1 LGKFDGVLIATDFDD
16 TYCGPGGVVHPA
28 NIEAVKA
35 FTAQGGFFT
44 VATGRAHRSFV
55 RHLDLAPVNVPV
67 ILSNGSQIYDF
78 AKEEMVVAT
87 TLPMEASADF

>member
-1 LGKFDGVLIATDFDD
+1 MGKFDGVLIATDFDD

-44 VATGRAHRSFV
+44 VATGRANGV
-55 RHLDLAPVNVPV
+55 LTNLVP
-67 ILSNGSQIYDF
+67 LRLESS
-78 AKEEMVVAT
+78 ES
-87 TLPMEASADF
+87 ASEGEL